1 MKEKKNLIWW
11 QIILC
16 YAAASVVVALLAA
29 MMSSLQ
35 SEQIMELIIGDI
47 PAVLGNSFMLIL
59 WQKIC
64 KTRSS
69 RTGIMLA
76 VLTLSWMSY
85 YGNGENAISI
95 AIQLAISG
103 TIYYFALLYG
113 KTPKEIEEEKNRNPE
128 PDQQVP
134 VEIKQE
140 KKVATQQINKVKIEK
155 TVEVQEN
162 EALSIMQEAQI
173 PKEEQ
178 KEDQKLTQQDRTETD
193 HRLLDAESKMDK
205 LQIKL
210 RHLKIVCVTLAIL
223 SVCLSGLLYNK
234 SLDYAEKSADYENQE
249 EFLTT
254 YKNLASSSLDI
265 LDYYIA
271 NARFVYKGN
280 KYHHAYGCPDV
291 SDKTEYWIH
300 NKEYCEYLGYTKCET
315 CEGSSAYTITSTYM
329 KANGLL

>member
-85 YGNGENAISI
+85 YGNGANAISI

-162 EALSIMQEAQI
+162 EALSIMQEAQL
-173 PKEEQ
+173 PKEEPA
-178 KEDQKLTQQDRTETD
+178 KE
-193 HRLLDAESKMDK
+193 
-205 LQIKL
+205 QIKDQAAIPIKNYKNHAIAL
-210 RHLKIVCVTLAIL
+210 FCLCCVLAFGLIYSTSMIDDKNNQIDELNNKLAAREKIVTKSMNVIRFFNEYCVI
-223 SVCLSGLLYNK
+223 V
-234 SLDYAEKSADYENQE
+234 YEN
-249 EFLTT
+249 
-254 YKNLASSSLDI
+254 DPG
-265 LDYYIA
+265 YYH
-271 NARFVYKGN
+271 
-280 KYHHAYGCPDV
+280 KYRCSKDTSDGTFYMYNISAAVAYGLKPCSQCKDLEV
-291 SDKTEYWIH
+291 S
-300 NKEYCEYLGYTKCET
+300 
-315 CEGSSAYTITSTYM
+315 TIVARQSI
-329 KANGLL
+329 